1 MQNVYWR
8 PLWEPDSVVY
18 SQYFVPLG
26 LDEPTVD

>member
-26 LDEPTVD
+26 LDEDD